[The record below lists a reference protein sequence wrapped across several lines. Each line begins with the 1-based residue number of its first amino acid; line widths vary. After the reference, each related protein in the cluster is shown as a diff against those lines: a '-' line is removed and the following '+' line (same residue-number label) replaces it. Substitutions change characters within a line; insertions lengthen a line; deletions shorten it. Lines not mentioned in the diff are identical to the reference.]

1 MRLIPFSGCEPH
13 FLYMTMTG
21 DLLINDKDA
30 WNVFG
35 VNMGDGFIENIL
47 LPAGNKDYIENESR
61 NEHGKRV
68 LYTNAKLS
76 DRDVTLTFNIHGSS
90 RSDYLQKYNS
100 FVEELQ
106 KGKVVINVPV
116 LNKKFTLSYQKSTS
130 FAIGTSMTN
139 SKLSVKFNE
148 PNPSE
153 RSV

>member
-1 MRLIPFSGCEPH
+1 
-13 FLYMTMTG
+13 MTG

-61 NEHGKRV
+61 KEHGKRV

-76 DRDVTLTFNIHGSS
+76 DRDVTLTFNIHGIS

-106 KGKVVINVPV
+106 KGKVIITVPV

-130 FAIGTSMTN
+130 FAIGASMTS

-148 PNPSE
+148 PNPSKRNVVDEPDTSE
-153 RSV
+153 RA

>member
-1 MRLIPFSGCEPH
+1 
-13 FLYMTMTG
+13 MTG

-61 NEHGKRV
+61 KEHGKRV

-76 DRDVTLTFNIHGSS
+76 DRDVTLTFNIHGIS

-106 KGKVVINVPV
+106 KGKVIITVPV

-130 FAIGTSMTN
+130 FARSLSFFFAYSRCSIRF
-139 SKLSVKFNE
+139 SVKTEKSIFG
-148 PNPSE
+148 SKK
-153 RSV
+153 

>member
-1 MRLIPFSGCEPH
+1 MI
-13 FLYMTMTG
+13 MKG

-30 WNVFG
+30 WETFG
-35 VNMGDGFIENIL
+35 VNMGDGFLENIL
-47 LPAGNKDYIENESR
+47 APAGNKSYIENESR

-90 RSDYLQKYNS
+90 KNDYLQKFNS
-100 FVEELQ
+100 FTEELQ
-106 KGKVVINVPV
+106 KGKVVITVPV

-130 FAIGTSMTN
+130 FALGTSRTN

-148 PNPSE
+148 PNPTL
-153 RSV
+153 RNA